1 MSMLKLF
8 DLSGKTAIVTGG
20 STGLGEQMAAAL
32 AEAGADIVIT
42 ARGLEQLKA
51 AADRLNNI
59 GTRVIPVQC
68 DVGSERDVKALV
80 DNTLRNF
87 GKIDILV
94 NNAGTTWGALTEDYP
109 LDKWEQVIRTN
120 ITGTFLCSQAAGR
133 IMISQRAGKIINL
146 ASVGGLVGG
155 NPDYMNAIAYHA
167 SKGAVVN
174 FTRDLAVKWARY
186 NINVN
191 AIAPGWFPTNM
202 VTGLLKKYEEDML
215 KQIPLGRFGSDTDL
229 KGAVIYL
236 ASAASSYVTGHILC
250 VEGGALAM

>member
-1 MSMLKLF
+1 MSISELF
-8 DLSGKTAIVTGG
+8 DLTGKTAIVTGG

-51 AADRLNNI
+51 AADRLSNF
-59 GTRVIPVQC
+59 GTKVIPTQC
-68 DVGSERDVKALV
+68 DVGNEQDVKALI
-80 DNTLRNF
+80 DTTLCHF

-94 NNAGTTWGALTEDYP
+94 NNAGTTWGASTEDYP

-120 ITGTFLCSQAAGR
+120 VTGTFLCSQAAGR
-133 IMISQRAGKIINL
+133 VMIAQKSGKIINL

-155 NPDYMNAIAYHA
+155 NPDYMNAIAYNT

-174 FTRDLAVKWARY
+174 FTRDLAVKWARH

-202 VTGLLKKYEEDML
+202 VTGLLKAYEEDML
-215 KQIPLGRFGSDTDL
+215 KQIPMGRFGSDTDL

-236 ASAASSYVTGHILC
+236 ASAASAYVTGHVLC
-250 VEGGALAM
+250 VEGGTLAM

>member
-1 MSMLKLF
+1 MSISELF
-8 DLSGKTAIVTGG
+8 DLTGKTAIVTGG

-51 AADRLNNI
+51 AADRLSNF
-59 GTRVIPVQC
+59 GTKVIPAQC
-68 DVGSERDVKALV
+68 NVGNEQDVKALI
-80 DNTLRNF
+80 DTTLHHF

-94 NNAGTTWGALTEDYP
+94 NNAGTTWGAPTEDYP

-120 ITGTFLCSQAAGR
+120 VTGTFLCSQAAGR
-133 IMISQRAGKIINL
+133 VMIAQKAGKIINL

-155 NPDYMNAIAYHA
+155 NPDYMNAIAYNT

-174 FTRDLAVKWARY
+174 FTRDLAVKWAKY

-202 VTGLLKKYEEDML
+202 VTGLLKKFEEDML
-215 KQIPLGRFGSDTDL
+215 KQIPLGRFGSESDL

-236 ASAASSYVTGHILC
+236 ASAASAYVTGHILC
-250 VEGGALAM
+250 VEGGTLAM

>member
-1 MSMLKLF
+1 MSIFKLF
-8 DLSGKTAIVTGG
+8 DLSGKTAIITGG

-51 AADRLNNI
+51 AADRLSNI
-59 GTRVIPVQC
+59 GTMVIPVQC

-120 ITGTFLCSQAAGR
+120 ITGTFLCSQAAGQV
-133 IMISQRAGKIINL
+133 MIAQKAGKIINL

-155 NPDYMNAIAYHA
+155 NPDYMNAIAYNA

-174 FTRDLAVKWARY
+174 FTRDLAVKWARH